1 MVINGIVEGDNAVVN
16 FDRKKNKRTSTVIF
30 KTFSIFP
37 NVSNV
42 KVKLLESKNIYQ
54 LEFEF
59 FWKENIKGKARKLR
73 RTPGLPPKY
82 TYIVVFKWN
91 WRDFV
96 FPFLLYPGFFLER
109 GLMRVDQ
116 NKTLAEMPHPKSYFY
131 NQWKVSSKGTLSA
144 DDDTTKQVGL

>member
-30 KTFSIFP
+30 KPFSIFP

-59 FWKENIKGKARKLR
+59 FLEGKHKGKSKKTTTDTRI
-73 RTPGLPPKY
+73 TPKY
-82 TYIVVFKWN
+82 AYIVVFKWN